1 MNPARR
7 LPYEDILDHDNY
19 HHVSPAYAK
28 RFQKTDETEEQ
39 YVERLRKELEDK
51 FIELGP
57 ETVVGCKQ
65 MLLLIFGELMIF
77 FSCRRASCRC
87 DYRSRPCSQRV
98 F

>member
-7 LPYEDILDHDNY
+7 LPYEAILDHDNY

-28 RFQKTDETEEQ
+28 RFQKVDETEEQ

-57 ETVVGCKQ
+57 DTVVGCKHAWF
-65 MLLLIFGELMIF
+65 LGFHELT
-77 FSCRRASCRC
+77 SYLSRCRASCWR
-87 DYRSRPCSQRV
+87 DYRSRPCT
-98 F
+98 